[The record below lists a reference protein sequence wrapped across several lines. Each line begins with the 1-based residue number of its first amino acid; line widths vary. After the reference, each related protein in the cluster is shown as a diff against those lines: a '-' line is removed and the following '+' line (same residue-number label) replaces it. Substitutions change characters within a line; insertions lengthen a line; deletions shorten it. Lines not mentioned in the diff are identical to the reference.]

1 LLHRLYDSL
10 VRFADARG
18 GNAIVAFVCS
28 LPVLFGAVGA
38 AVDYSNLATAR
49 ASLQTAADAGAL
61 QGARE
66 LRLAGASRDT
76 VLAVAEAHARQ
87 ALGDDRPF
95 TFEGSVSDAKD
106 RVTVTLTEAVDTY
119 LLANL
124 AGAPNQVQARAE
136 ARVLGG
142 VPSCVVALDP
152 GSSGAIT
159 VTTAKI
165 SAPRCGVRANSKATD
180 AVVTARNGAISAGV
194 VCSGGG
200 VRNGGTIDPAAQ
212 TDCPPTAD
220 PLADRQP
227 PPVGPCT
234 FTNYNAIGIAIL
246 TPGVYC
252 GGLTIRAGT
261 VAKFLPGDYVI
272 KDGPLKVANT
282 AVVVGVGVGFYL
294 TGAGAVFD
302 IAPSTTINLTAPIV
316 GPLAGMLFFEDRA
329 NPEGTHRIE
338 SRDAPMLL
346 GTFYLSKSRLEVGA
360 PGGIGLLKGLL
371 GALSAWTIVIAK
383 DISVADG
390 LNLTLN
396 ANYDQTDVPT
406 PNPTSRG
413 DITLA
418 R

>member
-1 LLHRLYDSL
+1 MTVPVLDTLA
-10 VRFADARG
+10 RFGKARG
-18 GNAIVAFVCS
+18 GNAVVAFVCS

-66 LRLAGASRDT
+66 LRLAGANRET

-87 ALGDDRPF
+87 ALGDDRAF
-95 TFEGSVSDAKD
+95 AFQGSVSDAKD

-119 LLANL
+119 FLARF
-124 AGAPNQVQARAE
+124 AGTADQVQARAE

-152 GSSGAIT
+152 ASSGAIT

-165 SAPRCGVRANSKATD
+165 SAPQCGVRANSVATD

-194 VCSGGG
+194 TCSGGG
-200 VRNGGTIDPAAQ
+200 VRNGGTIEPAAQ
-212 TDCPPTAD
+212 TDCPPTPD
-220 PLADRQP
+220 PLADRP
-227 PPVGPCT
+227 PPSVGPCT
-234 FTNYNAIGIAIL
+234 HTNYNAIGIAIL

-252 GGLTIRAGT
+252 GGIKIRAGT
-261 VAKFLPGDYVI
+261 VAKFLPGNYIV
-272 KDGPLKVANT
+272 KDGPLEVANT
-282 AVVVGVGVGFYL
+282 AVVVGLGVGFYL

-302 IAPSTTINLTAPIV
+302 IAANTSINLTAPLT

-338 SRDAPMLL
+338 SRDAPVLL
-346 GTFYLSKSRLEVGA
+346 GTFYLPKSRLEVGA
-360 PGGIGLLKGLL
+360 PGGIGLLKGLI

-396 ANYDQTDVPT
+396 ANFDQTKVPT
-406 PNPTSRG
+406 PNPMTKG